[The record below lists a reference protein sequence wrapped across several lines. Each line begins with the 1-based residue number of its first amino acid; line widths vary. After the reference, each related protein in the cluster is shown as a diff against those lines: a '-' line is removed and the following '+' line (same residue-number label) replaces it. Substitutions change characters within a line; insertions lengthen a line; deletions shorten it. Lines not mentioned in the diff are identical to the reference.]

1 MKNLILFLLILP
13 QFIFA
18 QRPEVLINTPIY
30 SVVYSEIYQ
39 QPLEV
44 KYKVQCVSGTASRK
58 GMDFYTVDSVI
69 TSDNADYANN
79 VWDKG
84 HLAPA
89 AAFNC
94 TREMLYRTFS
104 YLNCTLQ
111 HQDLN
116 RGAWR
121 LLEAHE
127 RDLAAVGRSVD
138 VVIVLDFTNAQ
149 KLPTGAT
156 IPSGFWKSIYV
167 GGRSVECYYFPNTKP
182 ANTDYTRFKI
192 ATCK

>member
-1 MKNLILFLLILP
+1 LKNLILFLLILP
-13 QFIFA
+13 QFVFA

-58 GMDFYTVDSVI
+58 GMDFYTVDSII

-94 TREMLYRTFS
+94 TREMLHRTFS

-167 GGRSVECYYFPNTKP
+167 GGRPVECYYFPNTKP

>member
-1 MKNLILFLLILP
+1 MKKIFLFLLLLP

-18 QRPEVLINTPIY
+18 QRPEVFITTPIY
-30 SVVYSEIYQ
+30 SVVYSEVYQ

-44 KYKVQCVSGTASRK
+44 KYKVQCVNGKASRK
-58 GMDFYTVDSVI
+58 GMDFYTNDSVI
-69 TSDNADYANN
+69 TSDNEDYVNN

-89 AAFNC
+89 ADFSC
-94 TREMLYRTFS
+94 TVETLKQTFS
-104 YLNCTLQ
+104 YLNCALQ

-127 RDLAAVGRSVD
+127 RDLAATSKDVE
-138 VVIVLDFTNAQ
+138 VVIVLDFESGT
-149 KLPTGAT
+149 KLASGA
-156 IPSGFWKSIYV
+156 IVPNGFWKTIKIK
-167 GGRSVECYYFPNTKP
+167 GRPVECYYFPNSKP
-182 ANTDYTRFKI
+182 ATTDYKKFLVK
-192 ATCK
+192 TCF

>member
-1 MKNLILFLLILP
+1 MKKFLPFLLLLP

-18 QRPEVLINTPIY
+18 QRPEVFITTPIY
-30 SVVYSEIYQ
+30 SVVYSEVYQ

-44 KYKVQCVSGTASRK
+44 KYKVQCVNGKASRK
-58 GMDFYTVDSVI
+58 GLDFYTNDSVL
-69 TSDNADYANN
+69 TSDNEDYVNN

-89 AAFNC
+89 ADFSCSNE
-94 TREMLYRTFS
+94 TLKQTFS
-104 YLNCTLQ
+104 YLNCALQ

-127 RDLAAVGRSVD
+127 RDLGAANKD
-138 VVIVLDFTNAQ
+138 VEVIIVLDFEAGS
-149 KLPTGAT
+149 KLPSGAT
-156 IPSGFWKSIYV
+156 IPSGFWKTIKIK
-167 GGRSVECYYFPNTKP
+167 GKPVECYYFPNTKP
-182 ANTDYTRFKI
+182 LSTDYKKFLVK
-192 ATCK
+192 TCF

>member
-13 QFIFA
+13 QFVFA

-167 GGRSVECYYFPNTKP
+167 GGRQVECYYFPNTKP